1 MRSETCHRIR
11 SLTTNVTVAPMEAV
25 VWNNTMLEVA
35 KMKIKVAEGQRTV
48 NMMQKL
54 RKKGLGTNQVEQFA
68 RRDMGRGKGAER
80 RRKAVIRALMRAK
93 VEDAMTSLALARGKS
108 NSREAYLTRRWGHHG
123 GVMSAFKVICQEQVE
138 EAWRE
143 KGDKCMRKLQHLEMK
158 WKREERRRTPKLD
171 IGGEW
176 RGVKIGDKEL
186 EEEEERQE

>member
-1 MRSETCHRIR
+1 MKSETYHKIV
-11 SLTTNVTVAPMEAV
+11 SLTSNVTVAPMEAV

-93 VEDAMTSLALARGKS
+93 VEDAMTSLALTRGRSKV
-108 NSREAYLTRRWGHHG
+108 REAYLTRRWGHHV
-123 GVMSAFKVICQEQVE
+123 GVMSAFKVIF
-138 EAWRE
+138 
-143 KGDKCMRKLQHLEMK
+143 
-158 WKREERRRTPKLD
+158 
-171 IGGEW
+171 
-176 RGVKIGDKEL
+176 
-186 EEEEERQE
+186 